1 MSPQLVPELIDEGAR
16 LYIRKGKKEK
26 KVLIISKLQ
35 KVHVNNREKLQIIE
49 NKVTVHT
56 HK

>member
-1 MSPQLVPELIDEGAR
+1 LSPQLVPELIDEGAR